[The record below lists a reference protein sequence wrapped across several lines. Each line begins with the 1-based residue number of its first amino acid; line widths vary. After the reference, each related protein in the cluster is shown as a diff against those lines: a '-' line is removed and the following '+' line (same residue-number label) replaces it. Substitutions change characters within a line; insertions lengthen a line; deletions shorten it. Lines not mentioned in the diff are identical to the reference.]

1 LVASDRIKLY
11 SEALFADHVI
21 FENFGCENKGPQMSQ
36 HLMNTA
42 DKVIAKT
49 YKRFPIVITKGNG
62 CSLWDTEGKKYID
75 FVSGIAVCNLGHAHP
90 KISEALSKQ
99 ADILLHVSNLYYTEP
114 QIELACKLTENSFA
128 DRVFFC
134 NSGAEANEAAIKLA
148 RKYFK
153 DKGEQERYRIV
164 TMEKSF
170 HGRTMATLSATGQD
184 KIRKGFEPI
193 LEGFDYIP
201 FNDIDALQKSIGSS
215 TCAVL
220 LEPIQGE
227 GGVRCPDPDYL
238 KAVRRLCDEAKI
250 LLIFDEIQTGMGR
263 TGKFFAYEH
272 FGIEPDIM
280 TLAKALANGL
290 PIGAMLAREEVAEA
304 FAPGTHA
311 STFGGTP
318 IITAASIQV
327 VKVLLE
333 EELIPHCKKMGEY
346 FKEKLSG
353 LKAKHESIADVR
365 GMGLLLGMKLNVE
378 GESIVKSCMEKGFLI
393 NCIQGNILRFIPPLI
408 VEKEEI
414 DALVLCLDE
423 VLD

>member
-1 LVASDRIKLY
+1 
-11 SEALFADHVI
+11 
-21 FENFGCENKGPQMSQ
+21 MSQ
-36 HLMNTA
+36 HLMNRA
-42 DKVIAKT
+42 DQVIAKT
-49 YKRFPIVITKGNG
+49 YNRFPIVLTKGQG
-62 CSLWDTEGKKYID
+62 CYLWDTEGRKYID

-99 ADILLHVSNLYYTEP
+99 ADVLLHVSNLYYTEP
-114 QIELACKLTENSFA
+114 QIELAYRLTQNSFA

-153 DKGEQERYRIV
+153 DKGEKERYGII

-184 KIRKGFEPI
+184 KIKKGFEPV
-193 LEGFDYIP
+193 LEGFDHIP
-201 FNDIDALQKSIGSS
+201 FNDIDALQKSIGPS

-227 GGVRCPDPDYL
+227 GGVRCPEPDYL
-238 KAVRRLCDEAKI
+238 KAVRRLCDETGI

-263 TGKFFAYEH
+263 TGKLFAYEH

-290 PIGAMLAREEVAEA
+290 PIGAMLAREDVAESLG
-304 FAPGTHA
+304 PGAHA

-318 IITAASIQV
+318 IVTAASVQV
-327 VKVLLE
+327 IKMLLE
-333 EELIPHCKKMGEY
+333 ENIIRHGEEMGVY
-346 FKEKLSG
+346 FKKKLSG
-353 LKAKHESIADVR
+353 LKAGHESIVDVR
-365 GMGLLLGMKLNVE
+365 GMGLLLGMKLNIE
-378 GESIVKSCMEKGFLI
+378 GDAIVNSCMEKGFLI

-408 VEKEEI
+408 IEKEEI
-414 DALVLCLDE
+414 DALIARLDE
-423 VLD
+423 IFLNLA

>member
-1 LVASDRIKLY
+1 MNR
-11 SEALFADHVI
+11 AD
-21 FENFGCENKGPQMSQ
+21 Q
-36 HLMNTA
+36 
-42 DKVIAKT
+42 VIAKT
-49 YKRFPIVITKGNG
+49 YNRFPIVLTKGQG
-62 CSLWDTEGKKYID
+62 CRLWDAEGREYID

-90 KISEALSKQ
+90 KVSEALSKQ
-99 ADILLHVSNLYYTEP
+99 ADVLLHVSNLYYTEP
-114 QIELACKLTENSFA
+114 QIELAYRLTQNSFA

-148 RKYFK
+148 RKYVK
-153 DKGEQERYRIV
+153 DNGEKERYRII

-184 KIRKGFEPI
+184 KIKKGFEPV
-193 LEGFDYIP
+193 LEGFDHIP
-201 FNDIDALQKSIGSS
+201 FNDIEALRKSIGPS

-238 KAVRRLCDEAKI
+238 KAVRRLCDETGI

-263 TGKFFAYEH
+263 TGKLFAYEH

-290 PIGAMLAREEVAEA
+290 PIGAMLAREDVAES
-304 FAPGTHA
+304 FGPGAHA

-318 IITAASIQV
+318 IVTAASIQV

-333 EELIPHCKKMGEY
+333 ENIIGRCAEMGAY

-353 LKAKHESIADVR
+353 LKAGHESIVDVR
-365 GMGLLLGMKLNVE
+365 GMGLLLGMKLNIE
-378 GESIVKSCMEKGFLI
+378 GDAIVNSCMEKGFLI

-408 VEKEEI
+408 IEKEEI
-414 DALVLCLDE
+414 DALIECLDE
-423 VLD
+423 IFLNLA

>member
-1 LVASDRIKLY
+1 
-11 SEALFADHVI
+11 
-21 FENFGCENKGPQMSQ
+21 M
-36 HLMNTA
+36 
-42 DKVIAKT
+42 
-49 YKRFPIVITKGNG
+49 
-62 CSLWDTEGKKYID
+62 D

-90 KISEALSKQ
+90 KVSEALSKQ

-114 QIELACKLTENSFA
+114 QIELACLLTENSFA

-134 NSGAEANEAAIKLA
+134 NSGAEANEAGIKLA

-153 DKGEQERYRIV
+153 DKGESERYRIV

-170 HGRTMATLSATGQD
+170 HGRTMATLSATGQE

-201 FNDIDALQKSIGSS
+201 FNDIDALRKSIDPS

-220 LEPIQGE
+220 MEPIQGE

-238 KAVRRLCDEAKI
+238 KAVRRLCDETGV

-290 PIGAMLAREEVAEA
+290 PIGAMLASEEAAQA
-304 FAPGTHA
+304 FGPGAHA

-318 IITAASIQV
+318 IITAASVQV
-327 VKVLLE
+327 IKVLLE
-333 EELIPHCKKMGEY
+333 ENIIHHCAKIGAY

-414 DALVLCLDE
+414 DALVTCLDE
-423 VLD
+423 IFLNIA

>member
-1 LVASDRIKLY
+1 
-11 SEALFADHVI
+11 
-21 FENFGCENKGPQMSQ
+21 MSQ

-42 DKVIAKT
+42 DKVITKT
-49 YKRFPIVITKGNG
+49 YKRFPIVITKGKG

-75 FVSGIAVCNLGHAHP
+75 FVAGIAVCNLGHAHP
-90 KISEALSKQ
+90 KISEALSRQ

-114 QIELACKLTENSFA
+114 QVELACRLTENSFA

-153 DKGEQERYRIV
+153 DKGEKERYRIV

-238 KAVRRLCDEAKI
+238 KAVRRLCDETEV

-263 TGKFFAYEH
+263 TGKLFAYEH

-290 PIGAMLAREEVAEA
+290 PIGAMLAREEIAEA
-304 FAPGTHA
+304 FGQGTHA

-333 EELIPHCKKMGEY
+333 ENLIHHCAKMGAY
-346 FKEKLSG
+346 FKERLSG
-353 LKAKHESIADVR
+353 LKAKHESIVDVR
-365 GMGLLLGMKLNVE
+365 GMGLLLGMKLKIE
-378 GESIVKSCMEKGFLI
+378 GDAIVNSCMEKGFLI

-414 DALVLCLDE
+414 DALIACLDE
-423 VLD
+423 ILG

>member
-1 LVASDRIKLY
+1 
-11 SEALFADHVI
+11 
-21 FENFGCENKGPQMSQ
+21 MSQ

-49 YKRFPIVITKGNG
+49 YKRFPIVISKGNG

-90 KISEALSKQ
+90 RISEALSKQ

-114 QIELACKLTENSFA
+114 QIELACKLTEISFA

-193 LEGFDYIP
+193 LEGFDHIP

-272 FGIEPDIM
+272 FGIKPDIM

-304 FAPGTHA
+304 FGPGTHA

-318 IITAASIQV
+318 IITAASVQV

-365 GMGLLLGMKLNVE
+365 GMGLLLGMKLNIE
-378 GESIVKSCMEKGFLI
+378 GDTIVKSCMEKGFLI

-423 VLD
+423 VLG

>member
-1 LVASDRIKLY
+1 MM
-11 SEALFADHVI
+11 
-21 FENFGCENKGPQMSQ
+21 NK
-36 HLMNTA
+36 A

-49 YKRFPIVITKGNG
+49 YKRFPIVITKGKG
-62 CSLWDTEGKKYID
+62 CSLWDTEGKKYMD

-90 KISEALSKQ
+90 KVSEALSKQ
-99 ADILLHVSNLYYTEP
+99 ADVLLHVSNLYYTEP
-114 QIELACKLTENSFA
+114 QIELAYRLTENSFA

-153 DKGEQERYRIV
+153 DKGESERYRIV

-170 HGRTMATLSATGQD
+170 HGRTMATLSATGQE
-184 KIRKGFEPI
+184 KIRKGFEPL

-201 FNDIDALQKSIGSS
+201 FNDIDALRKSIGPS

-238 KAVRRLCDEAKI
+238 KDVRRLCDETGI

-290 PIGAMLAREEVAEA
+290 PIGAMLASEEVAEA
-304 FAPGTHA
+304 FGPGAHA

-318 IITAASIQV
+318 IITAASVQV

-333 EELIPHCKKMGEY
+333 ENLIHHCAKMGAY
-346 FKEKLSG
+346 FKERLLG
-353 LKAKHESIADVR
+353 LKDKHESIVDVR
-365 GMGLLLGMKLNVE
+365 GMGLLLGMKLKIE
-378 GESIVKSCMEKGFLI
+378 GDIIVNSCMEKGFLI

-414 DALVLCLDE
+414 DALVACLDGI
-423 VLD
+423 LD

>member
-1 LVASDRIKLY
+1 M
-11 SEALFADHVI
+11 
-21 FENFGCENKGPQMSQ
+21 NK
-36 HLMNTA
+36 A

-49 YKRFPIVITKGNG
+49 YTRFPIVITKGNG
-62 CSLWDTEGKKYID
+62 CSLWDTQGKKYMD

-90 KISEALSKQ
+90 KVSEALSKQ
-99 ADILLHVSNLYYTEP
+99 ADVLLHVSNLYYTEP
-114 QIELACKLTENSFA
+114 QIELAYRLTQNSFA

-148 RKYFK
+148 RKYFN
-153 DKGEQERYRIV
+153 DKGEKKRYRIV

-170 HGRTMATLSATGQD
+170 HGRTMATLSATGQE
-184 KIRKGFEPI
+184 KIRKGFEPV

-201 FNDIDALQKSIGSS
+201 FNDIDALRKSIGPS

-238 KAVRRLCDEAKI
+238 KAVRRLCDETDV

-290 PIGAMLAREEVAEA
+290 PIGAMLASEEVAEA
-304 FAPGTHA
+304 FGPGAHA

-318 IITAASIQV
+318 IITAASVQV

-333 EELIPHCKKMGEY
+333 ENLIHHCATMGAY
-346 FKEKLSG
+346 FKERLSE
-353 LKAKHESIADVR
+353 LKAKHESIVDVR
-365 GMGLLLGMKLNVE
+365 GMGLLLGMKLKID
-378 GESIVKSCMEKGFLI
+378 GGTIVNSCMEKGFLI
-393 NCIQGNILRFIPPLI
+393 NCIQGNVLRFIPPLI

-414 DALVLCLDE
+414 DALVACLDE
-423 VLD
+423 ILG

>member
-1 LVASDRIKLY
+1 
-11 SEALFADHVI
+11 
-21 FENFGCENKGPQMSQ
+21 MSQ
-36 HLMNTA
+36 HLMNAA
-42 DKVIAKT
+42 DKVMAKT
-49 YKRFPIVITKGNG
+49 YKRFPIVITKGKG
-62 CSLWDTEGKKYID
+62 CNLWDTEGKKYID

-90 KISEALSKQ
+90 RVSEALSKQ

-114 QIELACKLTENSFA
+114 QIELASLLTENSFA

-153 DKGEQERYRIV
+153 DKGEGDRYRII

-201 FNDIDALQKSIGSS
+201 FNDIDAMRKSINSS

-220 LEPIQGE
+220 LEPVQGE

-238 KAVRRLCDEAKI
+238 KAVRRLCDEKRI

-263 TGKFFAYEH
+263 TGKLFAYEH

-290 PIGAMLAREEVAEA
+290 PIGAMLAIEEVAQA
-304 FAPGTHA
+304 FGPGAHA

-333 EELIPHCKKMGEY
+333 ENLIHHCANIGMY
-346 FKEKLSG
+346 FKERLQD
-353 LKAKHESIADVR
+353 LKAKHESIVDVR
-365 GMGLLLGMKLNVE
+365 GMGLLLGMKLKIE
-378 GESIVKSCMEKGFLI
+378 GDTIVNSCMEKGFLI

-414 DALVLCLDE
+414 DALLICLDE
-423 VLD
+423 IFLNLA